1 METSQYNIEIYQ
13 DLKGKK
19 PFIEWIESLK
29 DEALRAKI
37 KIRLS
42 RIRLGNLGDWKSL
55 KKACMRSESM
65 KVLVIGFILRRPLL
79 RKLFCWEAARKPK
92 KKILRKPGNTC
103 KIIGVYHEQN
113 DQIYGLLKRIIAR
126 FQ

>member
-55 KKACMRSESM
+55 KKGLYEIRIDEGAGYRLYLTQTSSQ
-65 KVLVIGFILRRPLL
+65 KIILLGGS
-79 RKLFCWEAARKPK
+79 KKTQEKDIEKARKY
-92 KKILRKPGNTC
+92 LQDYRS
-103 KIIGVYHEQN
+103 
-113 DQIYGLLKRIIAR
+113 LS
-126 FQ
+126 